1 MREATEGTIDLYQRS
16 MQWSR
21 RFIGLKVFLTIA
33 ELGWGGVAAL
43 LRGQVETGR
52 LLRRELA
59 REGFRLLSQSVL
71 PVVCFSH
78 PALEER
84 SADDV
89 VAALLSRGKVW
100 ISSVRLAPGVPKAL
114 RACVTSH
121 RTGPED
127 VRFWLRKSRR
137 N

>member
-1 MREATEGTIDLYQRS
+1 M
-16 MQWSR
+16 
-21 RFIGLKVFLTIA
+21 
-33 ELGWGGVAAL
+33 
-43 LRGQVETGR
+43 
-52 LLRRELA
+52 
-59 REGFRLLSQSVL
+59 L

-127 VRFWLRKSRR
+127 VRVLVAEVAAELTRPTGSRGESAR
-137 N
+137 AG